1 MWLSKQVLCSK
12 LDSVKLLS
20 TTDSQIIVMHHND
33 DCTDFGKANQL
44 SQIFLNQINKLD
56 PSIFRDE
63 RLIGASTDLFF
74 ANKILGYNTS
84 NLNGTLTFVAIHS
97 RVFQNKY

>member
-1 MWLSKQVLCSK
+1 MLKKVDGAGQRPAEMGYKSGDLYQR
-12 LDSVKLLS
+12 
-20 TTDSQIIVMHHND
+20 
-33 DCTDFGKANQL
+33 
-44 SQIFLNQINKLD
+44 SQIFLKQINKLD
-56 PSIFRDE
+56 PSIFRDQY
-63 RLIGASTDLFF
+63 LDSASTDLFF